1 MEQFGDRTTTIGFSP
16 SVPASCLARLGEKN
30 QKRKQPR
37 NEAQLHFISLRS
49 QFHYGARG
57 ELSRVEMNA
66 LRAPLT
72 ALPVPKGICRLFLLD
87 GADALI
93 DGRLIPTIRRVK
105 PQTWRVS
112 AMEL

>member
-1 MEQFGDRTTTIGFSP
+1 VEQFRDRTTTVGFTP
-16 SVPASCLARLGEKN
+16 STPACCSARLEEKN

-37 NEAQLHFISLRS
+37 NEAQLHFVSLRS

-72 ALPVPKGICRLFLLD
+72 ALPRAQGDVSSFLLD
-87 GADALI
+87 SADALI
-93 DGRLIPTIRRVK
+93 DGRLIST
-105 PQTWRVS
+105 
-112 AMEL
+112 